1 MQRICPLMTLSS
13 LIEKNKKSQD
23 NEVVEAAE
31 AGPPEAEEEVT
42 EEDSVVLE
50 IEVPESSKEETKEMS
65 EVPLLSEG
73 EEPQR
78 DSEGVEVAAIFAETI
93 R

>member
-1 MQRICPLMTLSS
+1 MTLSS
-13 LIEKNKKSQD
+13 LIEKNKKPQD
-23 NEVVEAAE
+23 KEAVEAAE
-31 AGPPEAEEEVT
+31 VGPLEVEEEVT
-42 EEDSVVLE
+42 EAVSVVSE